1 MKTVHFVMS
10 NSFAGIEQ
18 HVDELLS
25 NNLIDNPILICN
37 ESIENNFAENIKIF
51 KIKNYGRRS
60 LVGRYRIK
68 KLLKQINPDIVH
80 THGSKTTEIISK
92 IKHKN
97 FIHIATVHGVK
108 KNKTIFEKPDFI
120 IGVSNK
126 AIEGINNNSKVISN
140 WWNPSLLK
148 FQNKNPKYAIAIGRL
163 EKIKGF
169 DLLISSWKNI
179 NTKLLI
185 IGSGQEKNNLLS
197 LIDMNGLS
205 NKVKILEDVRKDD
218 LIEFYKDASVLIVSS
233 RDEGGPRVAL
243 EALFLEIPVLST
255 NVGHMENILPK
266 ELLAKKNDQESL
278 QNLLEKY
285 VDNIHILNQEAIF
298 DFITEEY
305 SINKKISEINLIYDS
320 LLIS

>member
-1 MKTVHFVMS
+1 M
-10 NSFAGIEQ
+10 
-18 HVDELLS
+18 
-25 NNLIDNPILICN
+25 
-37 ESIENNFAENIKIF
+37 
-51 KIKNYGRRS
+51 
-60 LVGRYRIK
+60 
-68 KLLKQINPDIVH
+68 
-80 THGSKTTEIISK
+80 
-92 IKHKN
+92 
-97 FIHIATVHGVK
+97 
-108 KNKTIFEKPDFI
+108 
-120 IGVSNK
+120 
-126 AIEGINNNSKVISN
+126 
-140 WWNPSLLK
+140 
-148 FQNKNPKYAIAIGRL
+148 
-163 EKIKGF
+163 
-169 DLLISSWKNI
+169 
-179 NTKLLI
+179 I